1 MGGATSN
8 MRKNDEKPRKW
19 ELPLSAKHEICKKL
33 DGARSEFLDERDL

>member
-33 DGARSEFLDERDL
+33 DGARSEFPDERDL